1 MEDYA
6 RILINE
12 IVRPHDL
19 PLSIMS
25 DRGSQFT
32 SRFSRLFQKRLGTK
46 VKLSNAFHPHT
57 DGQAEHT
64 IQTLEDILRAFI
76 IDLKGN
82 SDKHSPL
89 VEFSYNNSYHSSIS
103 MAHYEVLYGSRCKS
117 PMGWFEVGESSLFV
131 P

>member
-1 MEDYA
+1 MFWRSFQE
-6 RILINE
+6 
-12 IVRPHDL
+12 
-19 PLSIMS
+19 
-25 DRGSQFT
+25 GSA
-32 SRFSRLFQKRLGTK
+32 TK

-103 MAHYEVLYGSRCKS
+103 MASYEALYGRRCIS
-117 PMGWFEVGESSLFV
+117 MI
-131 P
+131 